1 MVFSLLVTHLNFTVR
16 VDWPFSRST
25 YCWRRVETISKGE
38 QIAQKIFVNLPVRDL
53 RKSMNFFGK
62 LGFTFNAQ
70 FTDETA
76 ACMTVSE
83 DIYVMLLTE
92 TKFKTCTPKQICDA
106 TKSMEVLVC
115 LSSASRDEVNEMGP
129 QSGRRRGNN
138 LQGTG
143 RPRRHVRSWI
153 PGSGWAH
160 LGVGLHGAER
170 N

>member
-1 MVFSLLVTHLNFTVR
+1 
-16 VDWPFSRST
+16 
-25 YCWRRVETISKGE
+25 VETISKGE

-92 TKFKTCTPKQICDA
+92 TKFKTFTPKQICDA
-106 TKSMEVLVC
+106 TKSTEVLVC
-115 LSSASRDEVNEMGP
+115 LSSASRDEVNEMVRKAVAAG
-129 QSGRRRGNN
+129 
-138 LQGTG
+138 GTTYKE
-143 RPRRHVRSWI
+143 PEDH
-153 PGSGWAH
+153 
-160 LGVGLHGAER
+160 GVMYGHGFQDLDGHIWELAFMEPSAIKPA
-170 N
+170 